1 MSIHTIKDSILGV
14 PREEDNSTYL
24 IYPQSYPRPHF
35 INHYML
41 NLWYEADG
49 KTFQKLFE
57 EYQNRYRDVPI
68 EKIQSD
74 IINSIIYLYNL
85 EMVEVT
91 GEGKEV
97 LAAMSKS
104 ETSIV
109 NEQDFREINNFIL
122 DIAANQGCILN
133 FDYDRNLEKKEVES
147 VYSIPNMRINQIHRK
162 EIYFKIYDSSN
173 VLIGVAGVSFKR
185 SLETCYVS
193 TIILSD
199 LNKFGDVI
207 DELIKVLHSGGIN
220 HIKVKTL
227 NKSVVKQLV
236 DNGFEVEARLND
248 ESNDLSI
255 TYIVRRNTV

>member
-1 MSIHTIKDSILGV
+1 M
-14 PREEDNSTYL
+14 
-24 IYPQSYPRPHF
+24 
-35 INHYML
+35 
-41 NLWYEADG
+41 
-49 KTFQKLFE
+49 FE

-91 GEGKEV
+91 GEDKEV

-199 LNKFGDVI
+199 LKKFGDVI